1 MKINMKISMLLLLAW
16 VPLSQLKAQV
26 VFFDGLGRAVVTNN
40 ALKGNITEGD
50 TTSVQN
56 SIGGYSLFDLGVNI
70 MPSKNFHGRAV
81 LRARNEFGQFFGG
94 GSSISFREM
103 QLEGIFAKG
112 IYYQIGDIDLIQT
125 KYTLYNFNEI
135 YNEYES
141 DIFRHRRSIVE
152 YENFNHGNKWR
163 MQGAQT
169 VFGLLPNRGV
179 DRIDIMAYAT
189 RIKPSDDLGSPDR
202 FMLGGKLGTQKDSTI
217 FVNANYAGV
226 LDNAATADLYGY
238 SNHVITGDLKYKLK
252 GGASEVFIATETGLS
267 SYDFTDLSTDSVT
280 SFSDHFYDIYLQG
293 VKKDKFSMKLGYK
306 DVGPQFSSPGAQT
319 PRINPNAALPLFG
332 TVQSGAVTRG
342 QLLYD
347 RLSQESFYNPTIST
361 VLFTMQPRFNNAM
374 PYGEATPNRR
384 GVYLNSELKDSSST
398 WKANLNLASLSEIVG
413 EGTEDLRNFLVIYGG
428 AKCSL
433 DKKLD
438 WENELIL
445 SLGGKFEST
454 SRSGAAAMDF
464 SSLLIDFG
472 LSAEVAK
479 GLYTNVGLKYM
490 SLSGDEFIGARD
502 GFNGLVNYSLEEYD
516 ESEMLLALALNYKF
530 SDFSLFTVQYS
541 TAMSTDNANDNLSYN
556 LNQLFINYSI
566 NF

>member
-1 MKINMKISMLLLLAW
+1 MKISMLLLLALL
-16 VPLSQLKAQV
+16 PLSQLKAQV

-40 ALKGNITEGD
+40 SLKGNITEGD

-70 MPSKNFHGRAV
+70 MPSKTFHGRAV

-112 IYYQIGDIDLIQT
+112 IYYQLGDIDLMQT
-125 KYTLYNFNEI
+125 KYTLFNFNEI

-141 DIFRHRRSIVE
+141 DIFRHRRDIVE

-189 RIKPSDDLGSPDR
+189 RIKPSDELGTPDR
-202 FMLGGKLGTQKDSTI
+202 FMIGGQLGTQKDSNL
-217 FVNANYAGV
+217 FANVNYAAV
-226 LDNAATADLYGY
+226 MDNAAMADLYNY
-238 SNHVITGDLKYKLK
+238 SNHVVTGDLKYRLRS
-252 GGASEVFIATETGLS
+252 GASDIYVGGESGMS
-267 SYDFTDLSTDSVT
+267 SYDFTDLTTDSVT
-280 SFSDHFYDIYLQG
+280 SFSDHFYDVYLQG
-293 VKKDKFSMKLGYK
+293 VKKDKFSVQLGYK

-319 PRINPNAALPLFG
+319 PRINPNASLPLFG
-332 TVQSGAVTRG
+332 TVQSGAVARG

-384 GVYLNSELKDSSST
+384 GVYLKTEMKDSAQT
-398 WKANLNLASLSEIVG
+398 WKANLNLASLGEIIG

-428 AKCSL
+428 TKCSL

-438 WENELIL
+438 WENELTL
-445 SLGGKFEST
+445 SLGGKIEST
-454 SRSGAAAMDF
+454 SRSGVAAMNF
-464 SSLLIDFG
+464 SSVLVDFG

-479 GLYTNVGLKYM
+479 NFYTNVGLKYM
-490 SLSGDEFIGARD
+490 SLSGDEFIGTRD
-502 GFNGLVNYSLEEYD
+502 GFNGLDNFSLAEYD
-516 ESEMLLALALNYKF
+516 DSEMLLALALNYKF
-530 SDFSLFTVQYS
+530 SDFSLFTLQYS